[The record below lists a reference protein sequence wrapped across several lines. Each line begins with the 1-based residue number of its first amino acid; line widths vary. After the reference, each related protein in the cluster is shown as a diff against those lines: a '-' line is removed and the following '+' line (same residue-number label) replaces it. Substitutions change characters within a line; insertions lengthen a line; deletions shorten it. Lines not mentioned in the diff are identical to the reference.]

1 MAAETVELDKD
12 AFMRLV
18 TEEHL
23 QVEGPSEGYLYTGK
37 RGRNGWELYKTWMG
51 VVGWDLMPVI
61 SGATA
66 NPAAGANPNG
76 FTVPAGK
83 RYLFMGA
90 SFSLVTDANVA
101 NRTVSGTIAYDGGVI
116 AHTAVISTTAQ
127 TASLTRYYS
136 VIAARTYGETYSA
149 ALGGYYFLG
158 MGAVGDGLELPP
170 GAVLSLTVLSKQ
182 VGDDASATTYWYKEA
197 PA

>member
-66 NPAAGANPNG
+66 DPAAGASPAAV
-76 FTVPAGK
+76 TVPAGK
-83 RYLFMGA
+83 RWLLIGGA
-90 SFSLVTDANVA
+90 CVYDVSADAATRLPAVVIKSDGTNTTGQYVAGAVVA
-101 NRTVSGTIAYDGGVI
+101 NEDSTISFGAGVASADLSSAGTVSITIPVGLEIAAGGTF
-116 AHTAVISTTAQ
+116 Q
-127 TASLTRYYS
+127 L
-136 VIAARTYGETYSA
+136 VIAAIHANDNAGP
-149 ALGGYYFLG
+149 LYY
-158 MGAVGDGLELPP
+158 
-170 GAVLSLTVLSKQ
+170 
-182 VGDDASATTYWYKEA
+182 YYKEA